1 MVKKDTITVSVRLDR
16 ETHALLSA
24 AAEKEHRSMANFIEV
39 LIVTHCREAGVSIG
53 VDPKQTAKKRP

>member
-1 MVKKDTITVSVRLDR
+1 MAKKDTITISVRLDR

-39 LIVTHCREAGVSIG
+39 LIVTYCRESGISIG
-53 VDPKQTAKKRP
+53 GDARHATKKRT